1 MTPKQKQA
9 LNRLTRAVPKD
20 SRASVDDLQNL
31 LLQIV
36 FALLMV
42 FVIAYFIFVRNQEKQ
57 RTEEI
62 MALNR
67 QKLTL
72 AIEQEAED
80 RRVRYGL
87 NALMVQGTDGKR
99 TFDPDTYIEGVNLAL
114 PPAARTA
121 IATGSQAAYQDYGD
135 AAVLAVDWER
145 RVLDAVS
152 LKREEL
158 SEAESQWLSQ
168 AIAEKVDVVRL
179 DVRGV
184 QRALAARL
192 LKAQIA
198 HMTVKDEDDAGL
210 LVAQLRREALSLI
223 EKQLQ
228 TKLLD

>member
-99 TFDPDTYIEGVNLAL
+99 VFDPDTYIEGSNLAL

-121 IATGSQAAYQDYGD
+121 ISTGSQAAYQDYGNTS
-135 AAVLAVDWER
+135 VLAVDWEM
-145 RVLDAVS
+145 RVLEAVS
-152 LKREEL
+152 LKRDEL
-158 SEAESQWLSQ
+158 SEAERQWLAQ
-168 AIAEKVDVVRL
+168 AIAEKVDIVRL

-198 HMTVKDEDDAGL
+198 TMTVKEEDDAGL
-210 LVAQLRREALSLI
+210 LVAQLRREALNLI